1 MSINIGGKKISL
13 NEIECNHRIV
23 FDIDKDKLLKFH
35 IIQTFKYR
43 NNLTKSKIK
52 GEKWI

>member
-1 MSINIGGKKISL
+1 MSINICGRIISF
-13 NEIECNHRIV
+13 NDIECNHRQS
-23 FDIDKDKLLKFH
+23 FDINKGNLIEFH

-43 NNLTKSKIK
+43 NNLSKSKIK